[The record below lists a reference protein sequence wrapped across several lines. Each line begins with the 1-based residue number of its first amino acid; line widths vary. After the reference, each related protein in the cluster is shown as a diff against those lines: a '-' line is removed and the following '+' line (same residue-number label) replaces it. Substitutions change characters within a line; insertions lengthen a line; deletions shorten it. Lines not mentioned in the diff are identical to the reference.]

1 MSIDKS
7 RLRTAGIYL
16 IAILAIARLLIM
28 PMHRMLDTKKSLLSE
43 KLELSSTRQSLL
55 ERQTGKALQAFNESE
70 AKKIAGAL
78 YAQGIPLTDIQ
89 AQALKDLID
98 RAEKKGI
105 TVLNFEMPDAV
116 AGNNVSEAVIIIR
129 MQGQTAK
136 MIELLG
142 EMQKSDKFISVKA
155 FETLPAGDMQSF
167 TLTVSAFRAGKP

>member
-28 PMHRMLDTKKSLLSE
+28 PMQRMLDTKKSLLSE
-43 KLELSSTRQSLL
+43 KLQLSSTRQSLL
-55 ERQTGKALQAFNESE
+55 ERQAGNALKAFNESD

-78 YAQGIPLTDIQ
+78 YAQGIPLTEIQ
-89 AQALKDLID
+89 AQVLKDLID

-116 AGNNVSEAVIIIR
+116 AGKNISEANIIIR
-129 MQGQTAK
+129 MQGQTPA

-142 EMQKSDKFISVKA
+142 EMQKSDKLISVKI
-155 FETLPAGDMQSF
+155 FETLPAGAVQNF
-167 TLTVSAFRAGKP
+167 TLTVTAFRAVKP